1 MKMKKKTK
9 IEVKQKSHIIMKKIR
24 REKLNKGKD
33 ENYVDTLL
41 EEKLKHC
48 QNDRSETEAEMK

>member
-1 MKMKKKTK
+1 MKKKTK

-33 ENYVDTLL
+33 ENDVDTLL

-48 QNDRSETEAEMK
+48 QNHRSESEAEMK